1 MVYIQLTNGIGNN
14 LFQYIAGKMLAAY
27 HSQEVIIL
35 PPTENYYGIEE
46 LSKIGIKVSQSEV
59 PQNERVADI
68 NYPSYFNKNYSNSN
82 FYVSGYFEN
91 YKFYKNNIDIIR
103 SWFPEIKSKNE
114 DDLVLHFRAG
124 DRLFYSNEYDSK
136 PAAKNFMHAIE
147 QFEFDKLHIVTD
159 MPEWKNITTEDLESM
174 KFHVDVANDKRI
186 QPQKSVDYFNSIVDG
201 LAKYQP
207 QIKKRTV
214 IEDFNF
220 IRGFNNILFQHGTLC
235 WWAAILS
242 DAKKVGV
249 YGPWRPWKGS
259 SNKNLSSVDIEGW
272 FKWE

>member
-1 MVYIQLTNGIGNN
+1 MVCVQLTNGVGNN
-14 LFQYIAGKMLAAY
+14 LFQYVAGKMLAAY
-27 HSQEVIIL
+27 HSQELVIL
-35 PPTENYYGIEE
+35 PPTEDYYGIGE
-46 LSKIGIKVSQSEV
+46 LNKIGIKVSPRDVPQSEKV
-59 PQNERVADI
+59 TDL
-68 NYPSYFNKNYSNSN
+68 NYPSYFNKSYSNSS
-82 FYVSGYFEN
+82 FYISGYFEN

-103 SWFPEIKSKNE
+103 GWFPEIKAKNE
-114 DDLVLHFRAG
+114 NDLILHFRAG

-136 PAAKNFMHAIE
+136 PQAKNFIEAIE

-159 MPEWKNITTEDLESM
+159 MPEWKNITIEDLESM
-174 KFHVDVANDKRI
+174 KFHINVPSGKRVEA
-186 QPQKSVDYFNSIVDG
+186 QKSIDYFNSIVDAF
-201 LAKYQP
+201 AKYTP
-207 QIKKRTV
+207 QVEERTV